1 MRPARFHAVADGVRC
16 PVLVIHGDA
25 DHVVPVAFA
34 RASASRHP
42 TWTYREIRD
51 AGHFPHRDRPEVWAE
66 IVATWLERPTR

>member
-1 MRPARFHAVADGVRC
+1 
-16 PVLVIHGDA
+16 VLVIHGDA

-34 RASASRHP
+34 RASATRNP